1 MTMAKQLAYF
11 KGSVVP
17 LEDANVNIMCHAF
30 NYGTG
35 CFEGIRA
42 YWNEDQE
49 ELYALFLEEHYKR
62 MFRSAKI
69 LFMECPHTLEEVVQ
83 ITLDLI
89 RQCGYRQDIY
99 VRPTLYKEDSVV
111 GVRLHNLK
119 DAFHIYVTPMGNYID
134 TDRGLKCGVS
144 TWRRIDDTM
153 IPARA
158 KVVGGY
164 INSALAKT
172 EAYHRGFDEAIF
184 LNADG
189 HVCEGSAE
197 NVFIVR
203 EGELVTPGQYDNIL
217 EGVTRRAIMELAE
230 KELGLTTVCRP
241 IDRTEL
247 MIADEMMLCGTAGQ
261 IAWVESVDN
270 RPVGDGTMGPITQ
283 KLRELYD
290 AAVHGKLPKYSH
302 WIRPVYGSKSDAQ
315 ASGQATAS
323 LS

>member
-1 MTMAKQLAYF
+1 MAKQLAYF
-11 KGSVVP
+11 RGKVVP
-17 LEDANVNIMCHAF
+17 LEDANINIMCHAF

-49 ELYALFLEEHYKR
+49 ELYALFLEEHFKR

-69 LFMECPHTLEEVVQ
+69 LFMEFPHSLDEVVA
-83 ITLDLI
+83 ITLDLM

-99 VRPTLYKEDSVV
+99 VRPTLYKEDNVV

-119 DAFHIYVTPMGNYID
+119 DAFHMYVTPMGNYID

-172 EAYHRGFDEAIF
+172 EAYNRGFDEAIF

-197 NVFIVR
+197 NIFIVR
-203 EGELVTPGQYDNIL
+203 EGELVTPGLYDNIL
-217 EGVTRRAIMELAE
+217 EGVTRKAIIELAE
-230 KELGLTTVCRP
+230 KELGLHTVCRP

-247 MIADEMMLCGTAGQ
+247 MIADEMLLCGTAGQ
-261 IAWVESVDN
+261 IAWVQSVDN
-270 RPVGDGTMGPITQ
+270 RAVGDGTMGPVTQ
-283 KLRELYD
+283 RLRELYAD
-290 AAVHGKLPKYSH
+290 AVRGKLPKYSH
-302 WIRPVYGSKSDAQ
+302 WIRPVYGSRSDDPT
-315 ASGQATAS
+315 SDPATAT

>member
-1 MTMAKQLAYF
+1 MPKQLAYF

-42 YWNEDQE
+42 YWNEEQA
-49 ELYALFLEEHYKR
+49 ELYTLFLQEHYQR

-69 LFMECPHTLEEVVQ
+69 LFMEFPHTLDEVVA

-99 VRPTLYKEDSVV
+99 IRPTLYKSDNVV
-111 GVRLHNLK
+111 GVRLHNLS

-144 TWRRIDDTM
+144 SWRRIDDTM

-184 LNADG
+184 LNVDG

-197 NVFIVR
+197 NLFIVR
-203 EGELVTPGQYDNIL
+203 DGELITPGLSDNIL
-217 EGVTRRAIMELAE
+217 EGITRRAIIELAE
-230 KELGLTTVCRP
+230 KELGLRVVARP
-241 IDRTEL
+241 VDRTEL
-247 MIADEMMLCGTAGQ
+247 MIADEMLLCGTAGQ
-261 IAWVESVDN
+261 IAWVESIDH
-270 RPVGDGTMGPITQ
+270 RSVGNGTMGPITR
-283 KLRELYD
+283 KLRDLYAD
-290 AAVHGKLPKYSH
+290 AVRGKLPEYSH
-302 WIRPVYGSKSDAQ
+302 WVRPVYGGQSNTSE
-315 ASGQATAS
+315 SGQATAS

>member
-1 MTMAKQLAYF
+1 MAKQLAYF
-11 KGSVVP
+11 KGGIVP
-17 LEDANVNIMCHAF
+17 LEEANINIMCHGF

-42 YWNEDQE
+42 YWNPEQE
-49 ELYALFLEEHYKR
+49 ELFVLFLEEHYKR
-62 MFRSAKI
+62 MFKSAKI
-69 LFMECPHTLEEVVQ
+69 LFMEVPHSLDELVT
-83 ITLDLI
+83 ITMDLVKA
-89 RQCGYRQDIY
+89 CEYRQDIY
-99 VRPTLYKEDSVV
+99 IRPTLYKEDPIV

-119 DAFHIYVTPMGNYID
+119 DAFHIYVAPMGEYVD
-134 TDRGLKCGVS
+134 TARGLKCGVS
-144 TWRRIDDTM
+144 SWRRIDDTM

-158 KVVGGY
+158 KVIGGY

-203 EGELVTPGQYDNIL
+203 ENTLVTPGLYDNIL

-230 KELGLTTVCRP
+230 RELGLETECRP

-247 MIADEMMLCGTAGQ
+247 MVADEMMLCGTGAQ
-261 IAWVESVDN
+261 IAWVSSVDS
-270 RPVGDGTMGPITQ
+270 RLVGDGKEGPITR
-283 KLRELYD
+283 KIRSLYYD
-290 AAVHGKLPKYSH
+290 AVRGNLPQYSH
-302 WIRPVYGSKSDAQ
+302 WVKPVYGTRRGAAPAGSAAVSPA
-315 ASGQATAS
+315 
-323 LS
+323 